1 MEDNKMKRQ
10 NIYKVIMLV
19 ILAVTITFMV
29 TTILMYNKFSK
40 AYENNY
46 SGLGNLIGGTNTDEK
61 STITEKSFLKTL
73 EGFKTMI
80 EQKYMGQI
88 DEEKM
93 LEGAIKGYVEGL
105 GDPYT
110 EYLTKEEMQE
120 FMEDTNAEYVGIGV
134 YLTYDKTTNTILV
147 VGVMKGSPALEAG
160 MQEGDI
166 IEKVNDVTYTG
177 EQMDEA
183 IKIMKGQEG
192 TDVKVTILRG
202 GKEIDLNITRKKITV
217 EHVSS
222 QMIKDNIAYIQVDS
236 FDSGVAKSFESQITE
251 LKNGG
256 ATGIIIDLRSNGGGI
271 VDEATGIAELFL
283 KKDET
288 ILITKGKETKEELR
302 KCQKDPIIQDMPVVV
317 LVNGGTASASEILAG
332 ALKDKYS
339 NTTIVGKTT
348 YGKGVIQTLY
358 NLSDGSGLKITTE
371 EYYTPN
377 HNKINKEGIKP
388 DVEIDLT
395 KDEDGY
401 YETTID
407 KDAQLLKAIEIL
419 K

>member
-10 NIYKVIMLV
+10 NIYKIIMLV
-19 ILAVTITFMV
+19 ILAIFITFMV
-29 TTILMYNKFSK
+29 TTILMYNKFSQ
-40 AYENNY
+40 AYENSY
-46 SGLGNLIGGTNTDEK
+46 SGLGNVISGTNTDEK
-61 STITEKSFLKTL
+61 SNTNNKALVKTL
-73 EGFKTMI
+73 ESFKAML
-80 EQKYMGQI
+80 EKEYMGQI

-93 LEGAIKGYVEGL
+93 IEGAIKGYVEGL

-177 EQMDEA
+177 EQMDDA

-192 TDVKVTILRG
+192 TDVKVTILRD
-202 GKEIDLNITRKKITV
+202 GKEIDLNIIRKKITV

-222 QMIKDNIAYIQVDS
+222 QMLQDNIAYIQVDS

-302 KCQKDPIIQDMPVVV
+302 KCQKDPIIQDIPVVV

-388 DVEIDLT
+388 DVEIGLT

-401 YETTID
+401 YETTMD